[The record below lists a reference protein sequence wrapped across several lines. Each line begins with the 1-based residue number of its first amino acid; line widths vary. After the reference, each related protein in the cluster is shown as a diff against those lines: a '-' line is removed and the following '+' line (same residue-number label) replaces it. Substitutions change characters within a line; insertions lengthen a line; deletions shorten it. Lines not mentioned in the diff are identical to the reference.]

1 MTEWTCESVRE
12 CIPDIAG
19 GRLGP
24 AVMRAVGDHLGVCEG
39 CREELGL
46 ARALFGSRPAVPPG
60 LDRRIE
66 AAVLRDRRA
75 PRRRPWWGLTAAA
88 VAALALGIGISSERI
103 VDPFASF
110 GLDALTEADATAA
123 EDADVWIS
131 DDGLLAGAPAL
142 DVLSDEDL
150 VELLDELAM
159 SGAGGAV

>member
-1 MTEWTCESVRE
+1 
-12 CIPDIAG
+12 
-19 GRLGP
+19 
-24 AVMRAVGDHLGVCEG
+24 
-39 CREELGL
+39 
-46 ARALFGSRPAVPPG
+46 
-60 LDRRIE
+60 
-66 AAVLRDRRA
+66 
-75 PRRRPWWGLTAAA
+75 
-88 VAALALGIGISSERI
+88 VAALALGIGVSSERI
-103 VDPFASF
+103 VDPFTSF